1 MTAKK
6 KKKRL
11 KIFYPVYFILLTAAV
26 AAVFVICGQ
35 ISERLESYEAS
46 LPKYAAEEVAQMFLD
61 RDFERVYAYQD
72 PADFAGEDAATY
84 AAYMTRFTE
93 GSELTWGESYSSS
106 EAEMVYAIRMN
117 GKRLFEF
124 TLVKSA
130 QPDAQGN
137 DQWHLSDVRTLGVT
151 TATHTITAP
160 SNSSVYVGGKLLDAS
175 HVIEEG
181 IAIESADYLLNED
194 AKSPT
199 MSVYQY
205 ETCFGEPEI
214 RVVDE
219 QGRENALTVDENG
232 DAMAQINGDDA
243 LKAEAEERVV
253 EIVKAFARFTSEDL
267 SQRDMLK
274 LVRKGTKAYDKIKD
288 FDNDWFGKHS
298 GTDFENMTT
307 DNYMPFS
314 ADTFAC
320 DIHFDYIVHYSNADD
335 VRYES
340 GYRCYFVERDGK
352 WYLYDFKRSED

>member
-1 MTAKK
+1 
-6 KKKRL
+6 
-11 KIFYPVYFILLTAAV
+11 
-26 AAVFVICGQ
+26 
-35 ISERLESYEAS
+35 
-46 LPKYAAEEVAQMFLD
+46 
-61 RDFERVYAYQD
+61 
-72 PADFAGEDAATY
+72 
-84 AAYMTRFTE
+84 
-93 GSELTWGESYSSS
+93 
-106 EAEMVYAIRMN
+106 
-117 GKRLFEF
+117 
-124 TLVKSA
+124 
-130 QPDAQGN
+130 
-137 DQWHLSDVRTLGVT
+137 
-151 TATHTITAP
+151 
-160 SNSSVYVGGKLLDAS
+160 
-175 HVIEEG
+175 
-181 IAIESADYLLNED
+181 
-194 AKSPT
+194 